1 MDAQAT
7 EGLLRFFRS
16 MQDPR
21 ADNARHPLSDILTI
35 AILAVLCGS
44 DSWEAVELWG
54 RGNAEWLGGFLE
66 LPHGIPS
73 HDTFDRVFG
82 LLDPLGF
89 ETCFTDW
96 TRTLVENSEGLFVA
110 VDGKTLRRSFRH
122 AWSKTPVHLV
132 SAFVSKNQLVLGQLA
147 TDSKSN
153 EITAIPRLL
162 AMLELA
168 GATVTIDAM
177 GCQKE
182 IARQIVVGQQAHYIL
197 AVKENQ
203 PALCEKVKGLL
214 DEAILEGFKGMAH
227 GCFEQ
232 SEEGHGRT
240 ERRRVW
246 VSNDGEIVVKGLGT
260 ELMDQWP
267 GLASVAV
274 VESTRQDL
282 SDLSGKVS
290 VAERRYFISSHDHA
304 DAQVFA
310 QAIRQ
315 HWGVENQLH
324 WRLDVSMNEDQCRLR
339 VRHGAENFSR
349 LRRIALNKLRRWEIK
364 KPNGK
369 IRKTSLRLKQKACG
383 WSRKFLIEA
392 LLA

>member
-7 EGLLRFFRS
+7 DGLLRFFRS

-21 ADNARHPLSDILTI
+21 AANARHPLGDVLTV

-44 DSWEAVELWG
+44 DSWENVEAWG
-54 RGNAEWLGGFLE
+54 CGNAEWLGEFLD

-82 LLDPLGF
+82 MLDPLAF

-96 TRTLVENSEGLFVA
+96 ARTLIDNSAGLFVA
-110 VDGKTLRRSFRH
+110 VDGKTLRRSFKH

-147 TDSKSN
+147 TDCKSN
-153 EITAIPRLL
+153 EITAIPKLL

-177 GCQKE
+177 GCQ
-182 IARQIVVGQQAHYIL
+182 RQIAQQLGEQRAHYIL
-197 AVKENQ
+197 AVKDNQ
-203 PALCEKVKGLL
+203 PTLHAKVKRLM
-214 DEAILEGFKGMAH
+214 DEAILDGFSGVAH
-227 GCFEQ
+227 GRFEQ
-232 SEEGHGRT
+232 SDAGHGRI
-240 ERRRVW
+240 EKRRVW
-246 VSNDGEIVVKGLGT
+246 VSNDLAKWLGE
-260 ELMDQWP
+260 ELLTQWP
-267 GLASVAV
+267 GLASVAA

-290 VAERRYFISSHDHA
+290 VERRYFVSSHDHN
-304 DAQVFA
+304 DAELFA
-310 QAIRQ
+310 RAIRQ
-315 HWGVENQLH
+315 HWGIENQLH

-339 VRHGAENFSR
+339 TGCGAENFSR
-349 LRRIALNKLRRWEIK
+349 LRRIAMNKLKRWEIRK
-364 KPNGK
+364 ENGK
-369 IRKTSLRLKQKACG
+369 VRKTSLRLKQKACG
-383 WSRKFLIEA
+383 WSHKFLIEA